1 LSIVKPKMV
10 VCLGATAAQSLMG
23 PAFRITKQRGE
34 VFADTSWA
42 PWLMATVHP
51 SSILRIPEDDL
62 RQRARADFIDD
73 IRKVAKQLRSAHAG
87 S

>member
-1 LSIVKPKMV
+1 V

-34 VFADTSWA
+34 IFSETPWA

-51 SSILRIPEDDL
+51 SSILRIPEEDL
-62 RQRARADFIDD
+62 RRRARQEFIDD
-73 IRKVAKQLRSAHAG
+73 LKVAAKQLKLHGR
-87 S
+87 